1 MNLNKKSVTYV
12 TDLKISVLKSI
23 DYCKCYYYKDAIE
36 LMNIRI
42 SGASELNGDA
52 AREVNRACN
61 VKKLKNC
68 NAAKAAQFLYE
79 TCAPYHRYGQGFICL
94 SGMRVSAYNG

>member
-1 MNLNKKSVTYV
+1 MLQR
-12 TDLKISVLKSI
+12 
-23 DYCKCYYYKDAIE
+23 

-42 SGASELNGDA
+42 SGALEQNGDA

-68 NAAKAAQFLYE
+68 IAAKAAQFLYE

-94 SGMRVSAYNG
+94 SGTRGSA